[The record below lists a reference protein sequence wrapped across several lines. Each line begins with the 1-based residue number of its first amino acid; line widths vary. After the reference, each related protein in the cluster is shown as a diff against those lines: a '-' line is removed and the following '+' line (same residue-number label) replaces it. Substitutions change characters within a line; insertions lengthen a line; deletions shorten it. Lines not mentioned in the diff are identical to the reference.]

1 MSSSAGMGDVKTAVS
16 ELKAALSEIPTVLLD
31 DRLLRGLN
39 DARAGI
45 DALEASAV
53 HHSIVV
59 VVGAGGSGKSS
70 VVNAIVGSE
79 VVAVS
84 PIRPTTTEVTTVGA
98 SGSSPLDG
106 ETGHLEAGTLP
117 QGLMVID
124 TPPWDT
130 AERGV
135 RTLMK
140 RAALSV
146 VVVTPS
152 RYADDATREMV
163 AAAKTSRA
171 MCVVANR
178 VPRDMALRDQIQD
191 AVAEHLDIVP
201 TMVITEGDPIVG
213 IDVLRAGPVDG
224 SVVARRTVLVRA
236 VTGASRRIASG
247 LTQAA
252 REVGS
257 LLRVIDASAT
267 PRIEVPHLD
276 GSSPW
281 DAVRDALT
289 AAAIAG
295 ISSFDDAVEDAHDGE
310 LAGRVR
316 AHLGEPEG
324 GPISRSLDAWKD
336 GIHGH
341 LTTKSRFRRWTAWRS
356 SVVQQWLW
364 IVSVD
369 PTAKTPRRLTRVM
382 RVRIQTAALANHD
395 ELLKLLQEPI
405 DARREEWRAIVDAAG
420 GYQPGMLLGAADA
433 FEREGVAG
441 A

>member
-1 MSSSAGMGDVKTAVS
+1 MSSSAGMGDVKTAGF
-16 ELKAALSEIPTVLLD
+16 ELKAALCEIPTVLLD

-45 DALEASAV
+45 DALETSAA
-53 HHSIVV
+53 HPSIVV

-70 VVNAIVGSE
+70 VVNAIVGSD

-106 ETGHLEAGTLP
+106 ETGHLEAGNLP
-117 QGLMVID
+117 RGLMVVD

-140 RAALSV
+140 HAALSV

-213 IDVLRAGPVDG
+213 IDALRAVPVDG
-224 SVVARRTVLVRA
+224 SVVARRTALVRA
-236 VTGASRRIASG
+236 VAGTSRRIASG

-252 REVGS
+252 PEVGS

-267 PRIEVPHLD
+267 PRIEVAHLD
-276 GSSPW
+276 GSSQW
-281 DAVRDALT
+281 NAVRDALAT
-289 AAAIAG
+289 AAIAG
-295 ISSFDDAVEDAHDGE
+295 VSSFDDAVADAHDGE

-324 GPISRSLDAWKD
+324 GSISRSLDAWKD
-336 GIHGH
+336 GIRGH
-341 LTTKSRFRRWTAWRS
+341 LSTKMRFGRWMAWRS

-369 PTAKTPRRLTRVM
+369 PTVKTPRRLTRVM
-382 RVRIQTAALANHD
+382 RVRIQTSASANHD

-433 FEREGVAG
+433 FERDGVAG